1 MSIFL
6 ARVQENAQHV
16 VKLKYVVGFEG
27 DKEVAQQ

>member
-1 MSIFL
+1 M
-6 ARVQENAQHV
+6 ARVQENAQRV